1 MISKTGN
8 ALVCLGFEREILSL
22 PLAENGIKTWKLKK
36 VTIQRV
42 GSLIPLDFRITTSE
56 AMVRDLRLKLFTGL
70 NLGKKADLM
79 LYLGHDK

>member
-1 MISKTGN
+1 MISYHGVDLLTLRGLKG
-8 ALVCLGFEREILSL
+8 ISL